1 MTRFNSVSDL
11 ARSYQLRLSQSALK
25 SKLDTLSQE
34 SATGVKAD
42 IPLALGGDL
51 GRVSQ
56 LESQLTMLSTY
67 KNNLAEA
74 GSLFD
79 SMQTA
84 VESIQSMAS
93 TTGTYLVSDA
103 LTSSDNTLQVHLSK
117 APDELRAVLS
127 ALNTSVAGRSAFSG
141 SANNQ
146 PSVVG
151 YDQMMAQLTT
161 AVGGATDAATITAAI
176 DAYFDSPAGGGGFSD
191 IGYLGDDQGS
201 NAVPISSS
209 KSVKSDLT
217 ANSSEFRLAL
227 KGFAIAAYA
236 ASASTL
242 DAQTVRSLSQ
252 TAGKRLV
259 DSQNPLSAAMT
270 DIGIQQ
276 ETVTRTQAA
285 NAAESSTLTI
295 ARNALIEADP
305 YETAT
310 ALKEIEANIE
320 TLYTL
325 TSRLSKL
332 SLVGYL

>member
-51 GRVSQ
+51 GRVTQ
-56 LESQLTMLSTY
+56 LESQLTKLSTY

-74 GSLFD
+74 GALFD
-79 SMQTA
+79 GMQTA

-93 TTGTYLVSDA
+93 TTGTYLASDA
-103 LTSSDNTLQVHLSK
+103 LTSSDNTLQVHLRQ
-117 APDELRAVLS
+117 APDQLRAVLS

-141 SANNQ
+141 SATNQ
-146 PSVVG
+146 PALVG
-151 YDQMMAQLTT
+151 YDQMMTQLTA
-161 AVGGATDAATITAAI
+161 AVAGATDAATITAAI

-191 IGYLGDDQGS
+191 IGYLGDDDGS
-201 NAVPISSS
+201 NAVPISSG
-209 KSVKSDLT
+209 KSVSSDLT

-227 KGFAIAAYA
+227 KGFAIAAY
-236 ASASTL
+236 SAGTTGL

-252 TAGKRLV
+252 AAGKRLV
-259 DSQNPLSAAMT
+259 DSQNPLSAAMSS
-270 DIGIQQ
+270 IGIRQ
-276 ETVTRTQAA
+276 ETVAKTQTS
-285 NAAESSTLTI
+285 NAAETSTLTI
-295 ARNALIEADP
+295 AKNALIEADP